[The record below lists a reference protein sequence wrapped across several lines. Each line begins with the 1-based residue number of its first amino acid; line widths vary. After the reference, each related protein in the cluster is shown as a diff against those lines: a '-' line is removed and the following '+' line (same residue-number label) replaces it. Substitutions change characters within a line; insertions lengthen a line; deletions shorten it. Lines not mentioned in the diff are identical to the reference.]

1 MENRDNS
8 FGMKYSILQKFG
20 DTWSEW
26 LQTDTEENAQ
36 KMVDSMI
43 ARGREAQWVPIGQ
56 PAINGAQ
63 ADLDRQEREHGEMIE
78 RMRAELLAQISK

>member
-63 ADLDRQEREHGEMIE
+63 AALDRQEREHGEMIE
-78 RMRAELLAQISK
+78 RMRSELLAQISK